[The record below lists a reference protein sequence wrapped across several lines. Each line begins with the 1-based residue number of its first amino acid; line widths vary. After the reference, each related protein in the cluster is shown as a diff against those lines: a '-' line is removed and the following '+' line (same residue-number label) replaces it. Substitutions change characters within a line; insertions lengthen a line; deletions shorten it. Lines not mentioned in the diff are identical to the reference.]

1 MTLSKGYVYS
11 YNYVLEDKTD
21 VLMLPSFNCSVMFL
35 AMIVDSG
42 KPGEPHPYCLPSGDA
57 M

>member
-1 MTLSKGYVYS
+1 MTLSKGSVFS

-35 AMIVDSG
+35 AMIVDSF
-42 KPGEPHPYCLPSGDA
+42 P
-57 M
+57 